1 MKKHLSWNNIPK
13 IKPEQTEIIDS
24 TDYKMAKLVSPYTIY
39 GLGKSYGDVCL
50 TEEGTLLISKG
61 LDRLIEFN
69 VMKGTIKSES
79 GVSLDEIL
87 RLITHE
93 GWFIPVVPGTRFIT
107 IGGALA
113 NDIHGKNHHKTGSFG
128 NYVRKFELL
137 RSDGER
143 IVCSEKNN
151 QELFYATIGGLGL
164 TGLIT
169 WVEIDLISIAN
180 KFMQT
185 RRDRF
190 EHLDDY
196 WLLNEQ
202 LEDKWDYTVAWI
214 DCMAR
219 EESLGRGVFHSGNH
233 SVQEDSLPK
242 YRGIRL
248 PFPMELPFS
257 LVTNLESKLVNNLY
271 YKLNSRKEDLLKH
284 YQPFFFPLD
293 SINSWNRV
301 YGKRG
306 FFQYQCVIP
315 PENSKVGAKEILRTI
330 KKSNQN
336 SYLGVLKD
344 FGDIRSKG
352 LLSFPRPGTT
362 LALDFPNKGEETL
375 ELFNKLDSI
384 VSEFKGALYPAK
396 DARMSGEMFRA
407 SFPKHE
413 EFSKFIDPKFSSN
426 FWKRVSE

>member
-1 MKKHLSWNNIPK
+1 MKKYLSWNNVPK

-24 TDYKMAKLVSPYTIY
+24 TDYKMAKFASPYTIY

-50 TEEGTLLISKG
+50 TREGTLLVSKG
-61 LDRLIEFN
+61 LDNLIEFDATQ
-69 VMKGTIKSES
+69 GTIRAES
-79 GVSLDEIL
+79 GVTLDEIL
-87 RLITHE
+87 KLITSQ

-113 NDIHGKNHHKTGSFG
+113 NDIHGKNHHKAGSFG
-128 NYVRKFELL
+128 NFVRKFELL

-143 IVCSEKNN
+143 IVCSKESN
-151 QELFYATIGGLGL
+151 EDFFSATIGGLGL

-169 WVEIDLISIAN
+169 WVEIDLISISN
-180 KFMQT
+180 QFIQT

-190 EHLDDY
+190 RHIDEY
-196 WLLNEQ
+196 WVLNKE
-202 LEDKWDYTVAWI
+202 LEESCEYTVAWI
-214 DCMAR
+214 DCMAK
-219 EESLGRGVFHSGNH
+219 ETSLGRGVLHSGNH
-233 SVQEDSLPK
+233 SIQENNLPNYK
-242 YRGIRL
+242 GMEVTVPL
-248 PFPMELPFS
+248 ELPFS
-257 LVTNLESKLVNNLY
+257 LVNSFESKLGNNLY
-271 YKLNSRKEDLLKH
+271 YKLNSRKENMLKH

-293 SINSWNRV
+293 AINSWNRV

-315 PENSKVGAKEILRTI
+315 PADSKIGVEEVLKTI

-344 FGDIRSKG
+344 FGDIKSKG

-362 LALDFPNKGEETL
+362 LALDFPNKGEDTL
-375 ELFNKLDSI
+375 NLFNRLDSI

-396 DARMSGEMFRA
+396 DARMSGEMFRT
-407 SFPKHE
+407 SFPKYE
-413 EFSKFIDPKFSSN
+413 EFSKFTDSKFSSN
-426 FWKRVSE
+426 FWKRVSQ

>member
-1 MKKHLSWNNIPK
+1 MKKYLSWNNVPK

-24 TDYKMAKLVSPYTIY
+24 TDYKMAKFVSPYTIY

-50 TEEGTLLISKG
+50 TKKGTLLVSKG
-61 LDRLIEFN
+61 LDNLIEFDATQ
-69 VMKGTIKSES
+69 GTIRAES
-79 GVSLDEIL
+79 GVTLDKIL
-87 RLITHE
+87 KLISSQ

-113 NDIHGKNHHKTGSFG
+113 NDIHGKNHHKAGSFG
-128 NYVRKFELL
+128 NFVRKFELL

-143 IVCSEKNN
+143 IVCSKESN
-151 QELFYATIGGLGL
+151 EDFFSATIGGLGL

-169 WVEIDLISIAN
+169 WVEIDLISISN
-180 KFMQT
+180 QFIQT

-190 EHLDDY
+190 RHIDEY
-196 WLLNEQ
+196 WVLNKE
-202 LEDKWDYTVAWI
+202 LEESCDYTVAWI
-214 DCMAR
+214 DCMAK
-219 EESLGRGVFHSGNH
+219 ETSLGRGVLHSGNH
-233 SVQEDSLPK
+233 SIQENNLPNYK
-242 YRGIRL
+242 GMEVTVPL
-248 PFPMELPFS
+248 ELPFS
-257 LVTNLESKLVNNLY
+257 LVNSFESKLGNNLY
-271 YKLNSRKEDLLKH
+271 YKLNSRKENMLKH

-315 PENSKVGAKEILRTI
+315 PEDSKIGTEEVLKII
-330 KKSNQN
+330 KRSNQN

-344 FGDIRSKG
+344 FGDIKSKG

-362 LALDFPNKGEETL
+362 LALDFPNKGEDTL
-375 ELFNKLDSI
+375 NLFNRLDSI

-396 DARMSGEMFRA
+396 DARMSGEMFRL
-407 SFPKHE
+407 SFPKYE
-413 EFSKFIDPKFSSN
+413 EFSNFIDPKFSSN
-426 FWKRVSE
+426 FWERVTE